1 LFCLALSFR
10 FSPFLDVSYF
20 LFPILSFSK
29 SPPRVL
35 FSFLLFSLTR
45 LYQRISI

>member
-1 LFCLALSFR
+1 LFCLAP
-10 FSPFLDVSYF
+10 PFLDVSYF
-20 LFPILSFSK
+20 LFPILSFSR

>member
-20 LFPILSFSK
+20 LFKFFLFLNPLPVSYSPSFY
-29 SPPRVL
+29 
-35 FSFLLFSLTR
+35 FL
-45 LYQRISI
+45 